1 MRLSALILIL
11 CALTAQTIYAA
22 NLYRWVDADGR
33 VHYTDQPPP
42 PTARQAEEKK
52 FGGSYIPVDNMPYA
66 TQIAAKKYPV
76 VLYAGSCGDT
86 CTQARDYLTRRGIP
100 FSEKDPAK
108 SEADSTAL
116 KKLIGASE
124 VPVLLVGDDSKV
136 KGFEAS
142 SWDAL
147 LDAASYPKSNPLAP
161 KPKPDNAAKP
171 KDAAQD
177 LPAPAD
183 AKR

>member
-1 MRLSALILIL
+1 MKTPALVLIL
-11 CALTAQTIYAA
+11 CALAAQTVDAA

-42 PTARQAEEKK
+42 PTAKQAEEKK

-66 TQIAAKKYPV
+66 TQVAAKKFPV
-76 VLYAGSCGDT
+76 TLYAGNCGDI
-86 CTQARDYLTRRGIP
+86 CTQGRDYLTRRGIP

-108 SEADSTAL
+108 SEADSDAL
-116 KKLIGASE
+116 KKLVGTTE
-124 VPVLLVGDDSKV
+124 VPVLLVGSESKV

-147 LDAASYPKSNPLAP
+147 LDAAGYPRSNPLAP
-161 KPKPDNAAKP
+161 KTKPDSAAKP
-171 KDAAQD
+171 KDSKQD
-177 LPAPAD
+177 TPAPAG